1 MVRKRTVINVN
12 LYMLCQTKLRFYL
25 TDRTRDFIILA
36 IAFDKGVSIMSKEKI
51 LTVQDI
57 SCVGQ
62 CSLTVALPVISACGI
77 ETCVLPTAVLSTHT
91 AFKPGWTFRD
101 LTCDIQPISEHWS
114 KENITFKAIYTG
126 YLGSREQVDLI
137 LKLIDRHLEK
147 DGATIVD
154 PAMADGG
161 VLYKGFPEDFPK
173 DMARLCAVAD
183 VILPNITE
191 ACLMTGTA
199 FRTEYDEKYILDL
212 LSKLSELGCK
222 KVVLT
227 GVSFD
232 PKKLGVAVY
241 DCKNKKVEYYF
252 NDKLP
257 RMSHG
262 TGDVYASAF
271 VGAYMNGK
279 SVYESASIAADFTVR
294 TIEATMDDESHWYG
308 VKFEKELPYLIERL
322 K

>member
-1 MVRKRTVINVN
+1 
-12 LYMLCQTKLRFYL
+12 
-25 TDRTRDFIILA
+25 
-36 IAFDKGVSIMSKEKI
+36 MSKEKI

-101 LTCDIQPISEHWS
+101 LTSDIEPISQHWQ

-147 DGATIVD
+147 IGVAIVD

-173 DMARLCAVAD
+173 DMARLCAAAD

-191 ACLMTGTA
+191 ACLMTDSE
-199 FRTEYDEKYILDL
+199 FRTEYDENYIVTL
-212 LSKLSELGCK
+212 LSKLAKLGCK

-227 GVSFD
+227 GVSFE
-232 PKKLGVAVY
+232 PQKLGVAV
-241 DCKNKKVEYYF
+241 
-252 NDKLP
+252 
-257 RMSHG
+257 
-262 TGDVYASAF
+262 
-271 VGAYMNGK
+271 
-279 SVYESASIAADFTVR
+279 
-294 TIEATMDDESHWYG
+294 
-308 VKFEKELPYLIERL
+308 
-322 K
+322 

>member
-1 MVRKRTVINVN
+1 
-12 LYMLCQTKLRFYL
+12 
-25 TDRTRDFIILA
+25 
-36 IAFDKGVSIMSKEKI
+36 MSKEKI

-91 AFKPGWTFRD
+91 AFKAGWTFRD
-101 LTCDIQPISEHWS
+101 LTCDIEPISEHWS

-137 LKLIDRHLEK
+137 LKLIERHLEK
-147 DGATIVD
+147 GGAAIVD

-161 VLYKGFPEDFPK
+161 KLYAGFPADFPD
-173 DMARLCAVAD
+173 DMARLCAKAD
-183 VILPNITE
+183 IILPNITE
-191 ACLMTGTA
+191 ASLMTDSE
-199 FRTEYDEKYILDL
+199 FKSEYDEEYILNL
-212 LSKLSELGCK
+212 LSKLAKLGCK
-222 KVVLT
+222 KIVLT

-232 PKKLGVAVY
+232 PNKLGVAVY
-241 DCKNKKVEYYF
+241 DCASGNTQYYF

-279 SVYESASIAADFTVR
+279 SVYDSAALAADFTVR
-294 TIEATMDDESHWYG
+294 TIMATMDDNDHWYG
-308 VKFEKELPYLIERL
+308 VKFEKELGYLIDRL
-322 K
+322 KK

>member
-1 MVRKRTVINVN
+1 
-12 LYMLCQTKLRFYL
+12 
-25 TDRTRDFIILA
+25 
-36 IAFDKGVSIMSKEKI
+36 MSKEKI

-62 CSLTVALPVISACGI
+62 CSLTVALPIISACGI

-91 AFKPGWTFRD
+91 AFRPGWTFRD
-101 LTCDIQPISEHWS
+101 LTCDIEPISEHWQS
-114 KENITFKAIYTG
+114 ENIKFKAIYTG

-137 LKLIDRHLEK
+137 LKLTERHLEK
-147 DGATIVD
+147 DGAVIVD

-161 VLYKGFPEDFPK
+161 VLYKGFPQDFPK

-191 ACLMTGTA
+191 ACLMTDSE
-199 FRTEYDEKYILDL
+199 FRTEYDEDYIAAL
-212 LSKLSELGCK
+212 LGKLAKLGCK
-222 KVVLT
+222 RVVLT
-227 GVSFD
+227 GVSFE
-232 PKKLGVAVY
+232 PSKLGVAVY
-241 DCKNKKVEYYF
+241 DCNTRKTEYYF
-252 NDKLP
+252 NEKLP

-279 SVYESASIAADFTVR
+279 SVYDSAALAADFTVK
-294 TIEATMDDESHWYG
+294 TIEATMDDADHWYG
-308 VKFEKELPYLIERL
+308 VKFEKEIPYLIGRL

>member
-1 MVRKRTVINVN
+1 
-12 LYMLCQTKLRFYL
+12 
-25 TDRTRDFIILA
+25 
-36 IAFDKGVSIMSKEKI
+36 MSKEKI

-91 AFKPGWTFRD
+91 AFKAGWTFRD
-101 LTCDIQPISEHWS
+101 LTCDIEPISEHWS

-147 DGATIVD
+147 DGAAIVD

-161 VLYKGFPEDFPK
+161 KLYAGFPQDFPK
-173 DMARLCAVAD
+173 DMARLCSVAD

-191 ACLMTGTA
+191 ACLMTDSE
-199 FRTEYDEKYILDL
+199 FRTEYDEEYISTL
-212 LSKLSELGCK
+212 LKKLAKLGCK

-232 PKKLGVAVY
+232 HSKLGVAVY
-241 DCKNKKVEYYF
+241 DCSSEKTEYYF
-252 NDKLP
+252 TDKLP

-279 SVYESASIAADFTVR
+279 SVYDSAALAADFTVK
-294 TIEATMDDESHWYG
+294 TIEATMDDKDHWYG
-308 VKFEKELPYLIERL
+308 VKFEKVLGYLIERL
-322 K
+322 SRS

>member
-1 MVRKRTVINVN
+1 
-12 LYMLCQTKLRFYL
+12 ML
-25 TDRTRDFIILA
+25 
-36 IAFDKGVSIMSKEKI
+36 MSKEKI

-62 CSLTVALPVISACGI
+62 CSLTVALPIISACGI

-91 AFKPGWTFRD
+91 AFRPGWTFRD
-101 LTCDIQPISEHWS
+101 LTGDIEPISAHWQ

-137 LKLIDRHLEK
+137 LKIIERHLEK
-147 DGATIVD
+147 DGVTIVD

-161 VLYKGFPEDFPK
+161 VLYKGFPDDFPK

-191 ACLMTGTA
+191 ACLMTDSE
-199 FRTEYDEKYILDL
+199 FRTEYDEQYILTL
-212 LSKLSELGCK
+212 LGKLAKLGCK
-222 KVVLT
+222 QVVLT
-227 GVSFD
+227 GVTFD

-241 DCKNKKVEYYF
+241 DCASGEVSYYF

-279 SVYESASIAADFTVR
+279 SVYDSAALAADYTVR
-294 TIEATMDDESHWYG
+294 TIMATMDDDSHWYG
-308 VKFEKELPYLIERL
+308 VKFEKELPYLINRL
-322 K
+322 QG

>member
-1 MVRKRTVINVN
+1 
-12 LYMLCQTKLRFYL
+12 
-25 TDRTRDFIILA
+25 
-36 IAFDKGVSIMSKEKI
+36 MSKEKI

-62 CSLTVALPVISACGI
+62 CSLTVALPIISACGI

-91 AFKPGWTFRD
+91 AFKGNFTFRD
-101 LTCDIQPISEHWS
+101 LTCDIEPISKHWTA
-114 KENITFKAIYTG
+114 ENITFRAIYTG
-126 YLGSREQVDLI
+126 YLGSRQQVDLI
-137 LKLIDRHLEK
+137 LSVAERHLEK
-147 DGATIVD
+147 DGVLIVD

-161 VLYKGFPEDFPK
+161 ILYKGFDDSFPK
-173 DMARLCAVAD
+173 EMARLCSVAD

-191 ACLMTGTA
+191 ACLMTGTE
-199 FRTEYDEKYILDL
+199 FRTEYDEEYILAL
-212 LSKLSELGCK
+212 LGKLAGLGCK

-232 PKKLGVAVY
+232 TEKLGVAVY
-241 DCKNKKVEYYF
+241 DCASNKVEYYF

-271 VGAYMNGK
+271 VGAFMNGK
-279 SVYESASIAADFTVR
+279 SVYESAAIAADFTVK
-294 TIEATMDDESHWYG
+294 TIEATMDDDSHWYG
-308 VKFEKELPYLIERL
+308 VKFERELPYLIQRI